1 MKRVPIVRV
10 KRVHASTTVR
20 LLAGCL
26 LALAAAAACS
36 DGAEDR
42 KADCAKISSALAKT
56 SDPTADQV
64 LDALRAIR
72 PGLKDDDL
80 AEQVDTV
87 LDSGGKDTMSDE
99 ETFRFAK
106 ATEEIRDTCRRERGA
121 LTG

>member
-1 MKRVPIVRV
+1 MRV
-10 KRVHASTTVR
+10 KRVHASTT
-20 LLAGCL
+20 GCL
-26 LALAAAAACS
+26 LAVCLLALTAACS
-36 DGAEDR
+36 DGAENR
-42 KADCAKISSALAKT
+42 KADCAKISSALSKT

-87 LDSGGKDTMSDE
+87 LDSGGKDAMSDE

-106 ATEEIRDTCRRERGA
+106 ATEEIRDTCQRERGT